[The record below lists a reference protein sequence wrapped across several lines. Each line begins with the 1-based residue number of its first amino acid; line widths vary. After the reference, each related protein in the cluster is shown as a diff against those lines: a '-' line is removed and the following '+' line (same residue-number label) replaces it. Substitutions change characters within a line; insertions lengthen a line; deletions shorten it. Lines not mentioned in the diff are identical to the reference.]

1 MSCAHT
7 LMGYSEHMSA
17 RACMHT
23 SACTCQ
29 RAQMGFHIYCRDWLA
44 LLFTHRRWKVD
55 RSKPLHSG
63 NLPDLSQPRLNQ
75 SYSCKR
81 MWVCGSSHVKASPV
95 VKTNTP
101 LSALPEQT
109 NKQCMTHVMHCT
121 IDLDL
126 ITGVLLGQ
134 SRLLL

>member
-1 MSCAHT
+1 
-7 LMGYSEHMSA
+7 
-17 RACMHT
+17 MHEKKQT
-23 SACTCQ
+23 YLPVQ
-29 RAQMGFHIYCRDWLA
+29 KH
-44 LLFTHRRWKVD
+44 
-55 RSKPLHSG
+55 
-63 NLPDLSQPRLNQ
+63 NLPL
-75 SYSCKR
+75 
-81 MWVCGSSHVKASPV
+81 WVCGSSHVKASPV

-109 NKQCMTHVMHCT
+109 NKQCLTHVMHRT